1 MVYRRWGDP
10 RLCGRWRGHI
20 VAPPLYCFRAA
31 VLVALDGDMSPTA
44 ACSRLL
50 VFSSADAASR
60 RPRCCAFISAGWQF
74 IFLLLRSFGAAAG
87 RVLRAGRVEESLD
100 SLRHQSALFAFKVF
114 QLVCRRLGGSNVF
127 YGRGVYGAVGPEHA
141 GDVRAALAD
150 RAQAT
155 RPHRSRR
162 ASHGAIHLALVG
174 L

>member
-20 VAPPLYCFRAA
+20 VVPPLYCFRAA

-50 VFSSADAASR
+50 VFPSADAASR
-60 RPRCCAFISAGWQF
+60 RPRCRSLISAGWQI
-74 IFLLLRSFGAAAG
+74 IFLLLWSFGAAAG
-87 RVLRAGRVEESLD
+87 CILRAGRVEESLD

-114 QLVCRRLGGSNVF
+114 QFVCRCLSGSNVLC
-127 YGRGVYGAVGPEHA
+127 GRGVYGAVGPAHA
-141 GDVRAALAD
+141 GDVRA
-150 RAQAT
+150 QAAW
-155 RPHRSRR
+155 PHRGRR
-162 ASHGAIHLALVG
+162 AAHGTIHLALVG